1 MTDLDLSDHNLV
13 SFIDATSEKAKE
25 GNISLAI
32 QEKRIVSAEGGAIP
46 PPDLTGSIDPS
57 VYIHSH
63 SPEMLQ
69 KSYQNNPINTNI
81 NTNTNTDMIELDEIN
96 HRSTSF
102 SASKEFGTGML
113 AVNPHLLDLQTITD
127 CVRDISDE
135 FSIYWFQNPS
145 GKTLMSDILNGLG
158 GIRNALKKMDSESVK
173 LNFDIFSL
181 KKSIE
186 ETAEDYDAN
195 VCKFLIKKY
204 IYIHFNRLQY

>member
-13 SFIDATSEKAKE
+13 SLIDVPSEKAKE

-32 QEKRIVSAEGGAIP
+32 QEKWIISPEGGAIL
-46 PPDLTGSIDPS
+46 PPDLTGSIDIDPS
-57 VYIHSH
+57 AHIHSH
-63 SPEMLQ
+63 SPEMLK
-69 KSYQNNPINTNI
+69 KSFQNNPINTN
-81 NTNTNTDMIELDEIN
+81 TNTTELDEIN
-96 HRSTSF
+96 HRNKSF
-102 SASKEFGTGML
+102 SASKEFGTGMP
-113 AVNPHLLDLQTITD
+113 AANPHILDLQTITD

-158 GIRNALKKMDSESVK
+158 GIRHALKKMDSETVK
-173 LNFDIFSL
+173 LNSDIFSL

-195 VCKFLIKKY
+195 VCKF
-204 IYIHFNRLQY
+204 